1 MYRLLTTN
9 PAPARPSTRRPLDD
23 HPSAKQVLDAWFAK
37 YGLSK
42 LPKYIFGISSG
53 AAFAVKFPRTYPGL
67 AGVVSGELWEEALG
81 RSLSLSLSW
90 WVSQGQPNGRSGRAS
105 WLPDSC

>member
-1 MYRLLTTN
+1 MYRLLTIHPT
-9 PAPARPSTRRPLDD
+9 PARPSTRCPPADD

-67 AGVVSGELWEEALG
+67 AGVVSGE
-81 RSLSLSLSW
+81 
-90 WVSQGQPNGRSGRAS
+90 P
-105 WLPDSC
+105 